1 MWIQQLLGLSSMSV
15 RWPGCALGSQAWIL
29 IAMFQLATD
38 LPACEALGPGPEFR
52 LLPRP
57 SPRPPRLWSL
67 RSGQPA
73 RIPAPVWSPRPARV
87 ERSHGQMPS
96 PRAKRAHRP
105 REQVAAL
112 GPKAGLA
119 KPPAAAKPGPSLGPS
134 PSAPSPPGGSGAPTD
149 RQALLRRGRRQLP
162 AVFSSFDV
170 HPRGGRPTT
179 EAEFIAWGPTG
190 EEEALAANT
199 APDGPT
205 TVSYFQTR
213 KTTAAT
219 ASAATATTATAMTLQ
234 TKGVTAPL
242 DPRSRIPA
250 GLSTT
255 EPATSPSRD
264 SGKDTKPPRILG
276 ETSGLAVHQIVTITV
291 SLIMVIAALIT
302 TLVLKNCCAQSGNPR
317 RNGRPRKL
325 DQQEESCQ
333 NLTDFPPARVPSSL
347 DIFTAYSE
355 GLQCSHECVRASVP
369 TYADETL
376 RSVGE
381 YKSTFN
387 GNRPPS
393 SDRHLIPVAF
403 VSEKWFEI
411 SC

>member
-1 MWIQQLLGLSSMSV
+1 MAARCSFEPAQLLLLPARVLSSF
-15 RWPGCALGSQAWIL
+15 R
-29 IAMFQLATD
+29 LAPCTEHPPPPPPPSRIRVPVKLCD
-38 LPACEALGPGPEFR
+38 ERSLWR
-52 LLPRP
+52 LLPERRTV
-57 SPRPPRLWSL
+57 SPD
-67 RSGQPA
+67 GPA
-73 RIPAPVWSPRPARV
+73 V
-87 ERSHGQMPS
+87 
-96 PRAKRAHRP
+96 
-105 REQVAAL
+105 
-112 GPKAGLA
+112 
-119 KPPAAAKPGPSLGPS
+119 
-134 PSAPSPPGGSGAPTD
+134 PSPPVLAALIWALLAKGAFEVCLAADGRGPGARGSASPGQWAVAAGPLCALRLPAETGAPTD

-219 ASAATATTATAMTLQ
+219 ASAATATTATALTLQ

-355 GLQCSHECVRASVP
+355 GLQCSHECVRTSVP